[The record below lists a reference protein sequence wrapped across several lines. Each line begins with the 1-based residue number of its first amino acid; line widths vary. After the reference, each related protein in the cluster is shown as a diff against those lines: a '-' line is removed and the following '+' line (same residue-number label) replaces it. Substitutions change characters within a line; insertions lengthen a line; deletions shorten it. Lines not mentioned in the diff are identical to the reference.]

1 MPKTPATPDAV
12 AAIARAVLQLG
23 RRLRAARPANSVS
36 LSTLGVLSTLHR
48 HGAMTATELAL
59 AERLKP
65 QSLTRLLAEMEA
77 SRLIRRSRDPKDG
90 RAQIIEITQRG
101 RGAFAQDMA
110 ARREWLRAAMAR
122 TLSAEESRLLTKSAE
137 LMLRLA
143 LDEGA
148 ALPQRRRRDLR

>member
-1 MPKTPATPDAV
+1 MKQTLATSDAV
-12 AAIARAVLQLG
+12 SAIARAVLQLG

-36 LSTLGVLSTLHR
+36 LSTLGVLAALSR

-65 QSLTRLLAEMEA
+65 QSLTRLLAEMEH
-77 SRLIRRSRDPKDG
+77 SKLIRRSRDPKDR
-90 RAQIIEITQRG
+90 RAMIIEITKQG

-110 ARREWLRAAMAR
+110 ARRDWLAAAMAR
-122 TLSAEESRLLTKSAE
+122 TLSAEESRLLTRAAE

-143 LDEGA
+143 LDSGA
-148 ALPQRRRRDLR
+148 SVHRTSRQLP